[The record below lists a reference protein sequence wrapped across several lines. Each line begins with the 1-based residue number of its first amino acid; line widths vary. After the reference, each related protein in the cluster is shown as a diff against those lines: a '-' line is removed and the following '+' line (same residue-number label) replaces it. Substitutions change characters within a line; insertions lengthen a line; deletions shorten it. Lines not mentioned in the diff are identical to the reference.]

1 MNMLETNLWQNWLKG
16 QLIMKISIFG
26 ASGIVGSCTAFV
38 LADRGLADEIVM
50 LGPRHNIVTGHAM
63 DIQAAM
69 TGRKDIVVRSGS
81 YADISGSDIVIIAA
95 GVHFP
100 AKTPVTE
107 KLEPNIP
114 IIKNISANIENYCPG
129 VVVITATNP
138 VDFLNYAVYLST
150 TLDRN
155 KLIGF
160 SLNDS
165 TRFRMV
171 LSNSLGISP
180 SRIGGLVMGEHPG
193 HPLLIFSSVE
203 IDGQPYTLSEALKQ
217 TIQEGL
223 KNYLLSFEG
232 LKAGRSA
239 GWTTAS
245 GLAAV
250 VRAIVEDTGE
260 LMGCSAVLRG
270 EYGYE
275 GMSLGIPA
283 IIGKGGIRQILE
295 WKLTDVEREE
305 MDIIARGVRAN
316 SELVGRMTGS
326 DRL

>member
-1 MNMLETNLWQNWLKG
+1 
-16 QLIMKISIFG
+16 MKISIFG

-50 LGPRHNIVTGHAM
+50 LGTRQNIITSHAM

-69 TGRKDIVVRSGS
+69 TGRKHIVLRSGS

-100 AKTPVTE
+100 AKTPVAE

-114 IIKNISANIENYCPG
+114 IIKNISNNIENYCPG
-129 VVVITATNP
+129 AVVITASNP

-150 TLDRN
+150 SLDRH

-171 LSNSLGISP
+171 LADALGIS
-180 SRIGGLVMGEHPG
+180 SARVEGLVMGEHPG
-193 HPLLIFSSVE
+193 CSLPIFSCVK
-203 IDGQPYTLSEALKQ
+203 IDGQPYTPSEDLKQ
-217 TIQEGL
+217 KVREGL
-223 KNYLLSFEG
+223 NNYLHSLES

-260 LMGCSAVLRG
+260 LLACSAVLEG

-275 GMSLGIPA
+275 GMSFGIPA
-283 IIGKGGIRQILE
+283 VIGQGGISQILE
-295 WKLTDVEREE
+295 LELTDAELSEL
-305 MDIIARGVRAN
+305 DTIARSVKAN
-316 SELVGRMTGS
+316 SELVRRLMGS
-326 DRL
+326 DRP

>member
-1 MNMLETNLWQNWLKG
+1 
-16 QLIMKISIFG
+16 MKISIFG

-38 LADRGLADEIVM
+38 LADRRLADEIVM
-50 LGPRHNIVTGHAM
+50 LGTRENILTSHAL
-63 DIQAAM
+63 DIQAAT
-69 TGRKDIVVRSGS
+69 TGRKDILVHSGI
-81 YADISGSDIVIIAA
+81 YADILGSDIVIIAA

-100 AKTPVTE
+100 AKSPVPE
-107 KLEPNIP
+107 KLKPNIP

-129 VVVITATNP
+129 AVVITATNP

-150 TLDRN
+150 SLDKH

-171 LSNSLGISP
+171 LANALGIS
-180 SRIGGLVMGEHPG
+180 SARIEALVMGEHPG
-193 HPLLIFSSVE
+193 YPLLIFSSVK
-203 IDGQPYTLSEALKQ
+203 IDGQPYILSQALKQ
-217 TIQEGL
+217 TVRERL
-223 KNYLLSFEG
+223 KNYLNSFEA

-250 VRAIVEDTGE
+250 VQAIVGDTGD
-260 LMGCSAVLRG
+260 LLACSAVLEG
-270 EYGYE
+270 EYGYK
-275 GMSLGIPA
+275 GLSLGIPA
-283 IIGKGGIRQILE
+283 IIGRGGIRQILE
-295 WKLTDVEREE
+295 WKLTKDERTEL
-305 MDIIARGVRAN
+305 DTIARGLKTN
-316 SELVGRMTGS
+316 SELVHRLTGS